1 MGSYNLFENLK
12 LKNFSI
18 LPGSET
24 KLLKGLELGC
34 TGIIT
39 ATCNVTAELSR
50 KVYDDFFAGKN
61 QLYNDK
67 LCDVRNTFDKYNLIS
82 GLHTF
87 CAQNDNTYKNI
98 LPPLRLLNKNLHY
111 KLLFHPDLYFG
122 EAYTNGEIVI
132 ENGTLTDFL
141 DLALMNIGR
150 GELNFFS
157 YLMNRLRGSYRYL
170 TNFNFIKKSK
180 MNVSHHYDISDGLY
194 DLFLDPKGQYSCA
207 YFKDENDN
215 LETAQNNKIN
225 HIIKKLNIKSDQKVL
240 DIGCGWGSLAIDIA
254 KSAQCE
260 VTGITLSENQ
270 LNYCNQKAKELNL
283 ENQVKFK
290 LMDYREL
297 NEKFDRIVSVG
308 MCEHVGRKFYKKFFN
323 QIEKMLKDDGISL
336 IHTIGSVNP
345 PRDPHPWITKY
356 IFPGGYTPSLS
367 EVTTPIEKAGLI
379 VTDIEVLR
387 MHYSHTLRH
396 WKENCLNNKDKIIE
410 MFDEKFFR
418 MWEFYLAG
426 CEMAFKWGDQ
436 VVYQFQL
443 TKNYTSTPV
452 TRDYIYQ

>member
-1 MGSYNLFENLK
+1 MYLASFLNKVFKVGGFILVDANSKEYLIGQPDKNSIK
-12 LKNFSI
+12 LKI
-18 LPGSET
+18 
-24 KLLKGLELGC
+24 
-34 TGIIT
+34 
-39 ATCNVTAELSR
+39 
-50 KVYDDFFAGKN
+50 
-61 QLYNDK
+61 
-67 LCDVRNTFDKYNLIS
+67 
-82 GLHTF
+82 
-87 CAQNDNTYKNI
+87 
-98 LPPLRLLNKNLHY
+98 LNKNLHY

-122 EAYTNGEIVI
+122 EAYTDGEILI

-150 GELNFFS
+150 GEVNFFS

-180 MNVSHHYDISDGLY
+180 MNVSHHYDIKDSLY
-194 DLFLDPKGQYSCA
+194 DLFLDPKRQYSCA
-207 YFKDENDN
+207 YFNDENDS
-215 LETAQNNKIN
+215 LEVAQNNKIQ
-225 HIIKKLNIKSDQKVL
+225 HIIKKLNIKPNQKVL
-240 DIGCGWGSLAIDIA
+240 DIGSGWGSLAIDIA
-254 KSAQCE
+254 KAANCE
-260 VTGITLSENQ
+260 VTGITLSDNQ
-270 LNYCNQKAKELNL
+270 LKYANQKAKEMNL
-283 ENQVKFK
+283 DNQVKFK

-308 MCEHVGRKFYKKFFN
+308 MFEHVGRKFYKKFFN
-323 QIEKMLKDDGISL
+323 QVEKLLKEDGIAL

-367 EVTTPIEKAGLI
+367 EVTNPIENAGLI

-387 MHYSHTLRH
+387 LHYSHTLRH
-396 WKENCLNNKDKIIE
+396 WKENCIRNKEKIIK

-418 MWEFYLAG
+418 MWEFYLTG

-443 TKNYTSTPV
+443 TKNYRSTPV